1 MNRRTGSLVLACMLV
16 FGSIATVVFGA
27 GPYQTMTISGKVTL
41 KQADGSVM
49 VEGQP
54 ASLNS
59 GISSGS
65 TITTAKGSSAV
76 VSLGK
81 LGRVEVMP
89 GTTMKLDYGDT
100 GGATAMLSQGRV
112 RLSTSS
118 GTSATVRTGDAE
130 IISNRASRFTVDVTC
145 GDTLVSVQK
154 GRVEWRAGNSVK
166 QIAAGSQDTAG
177 QAMAGC
183 KR

>member
-1 MNRRTGSLVLACMLV
+1 MNRRTSSLVLVCTMVLA
-16 FGSIATVVFGA
+16 SIATAVFGA
-27 GPYQTMTISGKVTL
+27 GSYQTTTITGKVTL

-89 GTTMKLDYGDT
+89 STTMKLDYGDT

-118 GTSATVRTGDAE
+118 GTSATVKTGDAE
-130 IISNRASRFTVDVTC
+130 IISNQNRASRFTVDVTC
-145 GDTLVSVQK
+145 GEL
-154 GRVEWRAGNSVK
+154 RAGNSVK

-177 QAMAGC
+177 QALAGC